1 MAKRHTSIQLYSETN
16 TSPQKI
22 YDIKLG
28 SVYSVNNDYNN
39 GIYFD
44 LSGATDLY
52 SFFLNHTDEKK
63 FLINNCYAAEIE
75 VSFHYDENTKY
86 YSDIEMTQELPFIS
100 VNLYIWS
107 NTAKTVYAKLY
118 SVNLLPPV
126 YYTVGDLPNTTGSQI
141 VAPFFVWDNR
151 DDINYSNNNYECNN
165 LCLIG
170 KPYRYEFITENEK
183 YIHYVSEEGK
193 IFNRQTKENIINQNP
208 LIAEVI
214 PGYMFS
220 FYTTYAAY
228 FPYTL
233 WRYIFIY
240 YSELTQ
246 IPDHNDTDKQKP
258 ISWEYPIG
266 PGGPSEPGGGDGDQD
281 DPSDPVPIDDI
292 IDGLSSDFVKLYK
305 ITKANLTALSEYML
319 KDDFLTNIKKLYADP
334 MDAIISLN
342 TFPINASGTAG
353 VITTSGVSTGISA
366 VQINNSIIDIDC
378 GTVALKEYWGS
389 FLDYET
395 KISLFL
401 PYVGIQ
407 SISTD
412 DFMNDII
419 HVVYRVDLLS
429 GGFVVFVKNS
439 KGIVHQTTGNMA
451 YHMPVTSIDYSRMY
465 SALITGAVGIAGNAA
480 TGNAAGAITGTMSTI
495 QNFHPQIQ
503 MSGNFGGNT
512 GICSNKK
519 PYLIIERPV
528 PNVPANYSS
537 IKGNTSN
544 VTVTLGSCS
553 GFTQISDMQ
562 IKYISATDAE
572 KEKIL
577 SLLTSGVYF

>member
-1 MAKRHTSIQLYSETN
+1 MSKIHYTLRLTSDDGVNVSINIATVSYVENDIANGYIVNDISAATELYKLAQLYHTKTLYINGLVGLRITFNETTSSYYKDPYLTEPIQTYQVIFDAFNGTQKVASHFITPYPEIGFSNKNIGISGNEPCCCFAWDTQKNELILVSKNMEIEQGITETN
-16 TSPQKI
+16 GFFKYT
-22 YDIKLG
+22 
-28 SVYSVNNDYNN
+28 
-39 GIYFD
+39 
-44 LSGATDLY
+44 ATNY
-52 SFFLNHTDEKK
+52 E
-63 FLINNCYAAEIE
+63 
-75 VSFHYDENTKY
+75 
-86 YSDIEMTQELPFIS
+86 
-100 VNLYIWS
+100 
-107 NTAKTVYAKLY
+107 
-118 SVNLLPPV
+118 
-126 YYTVGDLPNTTGSQI
+126 PNTGRPQFGKFIPS
-141 VAPFFVWDNR
+141 
-151 DDINYSNNNYECNN
+151 YESFPHK
-165 LCLIG
+165 LIA
-170 KPYRYEFITENEK
+170 PYRPILN
-183 YIHYVSEEGK
+183 VG
-193 IFNRQTKENIINQNP
+193 P
-208 LIAEVI
+208 
-214 PGYMFS
+214 YMFGK
-220 FYTTYAAY
+220 Y
-228 FPYTL
+228 P
-233 WRYIFIY
+233 
-240 YSELTQ
+240 ELTNN
-246 IPDHNDTDKQKP
+246 PDAGDTDKQKP
-258 ISWEYPIG
+258 GNWEYPNG
-266 PGGPSEPGGGDGDQD
+266 PGGPSEPGGGDGEQD
-281 DPSDPVPIDDI
+281 DPSDPIPVDDI

-342 TFPINASGTAG
+342 TFPINATGSAG
-353 VITTSGVSTGISA
+353 VISTSGVSTGINA
-366 VQINNSIIDIDC
+366 VQITNSIIDIDC

-419 HVVYRVDLLS
+419 HVIYRVDLLS

-465 SALITGAVGIAGNAA
+465 SALITGAVGVAGNAA
-480 TGNAAGAITGTMSTI
+480 AGNAAGAITGTMSTI

-528 PNVPANYSS
+528 PNVPSNYSA

-544 VTVTLGSCS
+544 VTVALGNCS
-553 GFTQISDMQ
+553 GFTQVSDMQ

-572 KEKIL
+572 KEQIL
-577 SLLTSGVYF
+577 NLLKSGVYF